1 MIKNN
6 LNIKSFFFRKE
17 QPKVNIGNGKNSP
30 LLVSEETIEGFEIKT
45 SEEDK
50 ADYEQQRKEILTR
63 ELQLLKN
70 SQSRLSIKNNAF
82 LVFENKLLDIASNE
96 KIVSGS
102 IEQSI
107 DELMRIEII
116 KKIPAEN
123 DENEF
128 DEIVNIKSVMED

>member
-17 QPKVNIGNGKNSP
+17 QPKVNFGNGKNSP
-30 LLVSEETIEGFEIKT
+30 LLISEETIEGFEIKT

-116 KKIPAEN
+116 KKMLCILKYRA
-123 DENEF
+123 
-128 DEIVNIKSVMED
+128 

>member
-17 QPKVNIGNGKNSP
+17 QPKVNFGNGKNSP